1 MEEPSACFCTSDCMI
16 YSHCP
21 VDHKAWILSKTNR
34 SVVDKRVC
42 FSDCTFVNNRT
53 FMAFMCRSID
63 SASELKFWPG
73 VVFSDRLEKYIVE
86 LADVHSVH
94 PDSFALMLINFVAA
108 TLEFSYA
115 LRANISTN
123 TIPTNLYNIL
133 VARSCK
139 ITMKLKPGVASR
151 LFQLTGNLT
160 WHNYFETCRKQ
171 SWSIVRRNLYPYC
184 LHCPMSSLPL
194 PAKNT
199 SVRPV
204 DVH

>member
-34 SVVDKRVC
+34 SVVDKRVG

-160 WHNYFETCRKQ
+160 
-171 SWSIVRRNLYPYC
+171 
-184 LHCPMSSLPL
+184 
-194 PAKNT
+194 
-199 SVRPV
+199 
-204 DVH
+204 